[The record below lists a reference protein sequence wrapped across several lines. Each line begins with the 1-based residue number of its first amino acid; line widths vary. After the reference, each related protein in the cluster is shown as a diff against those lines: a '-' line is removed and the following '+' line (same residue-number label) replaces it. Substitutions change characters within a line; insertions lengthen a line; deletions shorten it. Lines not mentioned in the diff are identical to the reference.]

1 MLLRFRFSN
10 FRSFR
15 AEQELS
21 LVASSSGEIPEAVFH
36 PPGLRDGVLPIAAL
50 YGANAS
56 GKTNVIRALQF
67 MAASVLA
74 SHQGWQ
80 PDGPIPREPFAMDEE
95 SGEASSEFEVD
106 FLIDGIRHQYAFALD
121 SKAILREWLCVYPN
135 GKKQT
140 WFNRA
145 TGKPTSFG
153 SKMPGENRVIE
164 GLTRKNSLFLS
175 AAAQNNHEALL
186 PVYRWFRRSLSFVVG
201 DRDVWKLRTA
211 NLCTKEDYRNAVARF
226 VSAADLGI
234 ADLCVEERPLLKTLV
249 QMKLLH
255 RVGIRTVPF
264 ELNRESDGTIAYLAL
279 LGPILKALG
288 NGGTVCVDELDSS
301 LHPLLAIEIIRLFNG
316 PTHNP
321 RGAQLIFNTHDTN
334 LLSSRVLRR
343 DQIWFTEK
351 KDDASTHL
359 YPLSDFR
366 PRRHENLENGYL
378 QGRYGAIPF
387 VNSDAFFSSFGV
399 EDEKA

>member
-1 MLLRFRFSN
+1 
-10 FRSFR
+10 
-15 AEQELS
+15 
-21 LVASSSGEIPEAVFH
+21 VV
-36 PPGLRDGVLPIAAL
+36 
-50 YGANAS
+50 
-56 GKTNVIRALQF
+56 
-67 MAASVLA
+67 
-74 SHQGWQ
+74 
-80 PDGPIPREPFAMDEE
+80 
-95 SGEASSEFEVD
+95 
-106 FLIDGIRHQYAFALD
+106 
-121 SKAILREWLCVYPN
+121 LREWLYVYPS

-140 WFNRA
+140 WFSRA

-153 SKMPGENRVIE
+153 SKMPGENRMIE
-164 GLTRKNSLFLS
+164 SLTRKNSLFLS

-186 PVYRWFRRSLSFVVG
+186 PVYTWFRRSLSFVVG
-201 DRDVWKLRTA
+201 DRDVWKSRTA
-211 NLCTKEDYRNAVARF
+211 NLCTKEDYRNAVARL

-234 ADLCVEERPLLKTLV
+234 ADLQVEEPPLLKTRAE
-249 QMKLLH
+249 MKLLH
-255 RVGIRTVPF
+255 RVGTRTVPF
-264 ELNRESDGTIAYLAL
+264 EINQESDGTIAYLAL
-279 LGPILKALG
+279 LGPIMQALDDG
-288 NGGTVCVDELDSS
+288 RTVCADELDSS

-387 VNSDAFFSSFGV
+387 VNSDAFLSSFGV

>member
-21 LVASSSGEIPEAVFH
+21 LIAGSSKETPEAVFH
-36 PPGLRDGVLPIAAL
+36 PPGLREGVLPVAAL

-67 MAASVLA
+67 MATAVVS

-95 SGEASSEFEVD
+95 SREAPSEFEVD
-106 FLIDGIRHQYAFALD
+106 FLSDGIRHQYGFALD
-121 SKAILREWLCVYPN
+121 SNVVLREWLYVYPS

-140 WFNRA
+140 WFSRA

-153 SKMPGENRVIE
+153 SKMPGENRMIE
-164 GLTRKNSLFLS
+164 SLTRKNSLFLS

-186 PVYRWFRRSLSFVVG
+186 PVYTWFRRSLSFVVG
-201 DRDVWKLRTA
+201 DRDVWKSRTA
-211 NLCTKEDYRNAVARF
+211 NLCTKEDYRNAVARL

-234 ADLCVEERPLLKTLV
+234 ADLQVEEPPLLKTRAE
-249 QMKLLH
+249 MKLLH
-255 RVGIRTVPF
+255 RVGTRTVPF
-264 ELNRESDGTIAYLAL
+264 EINQESDGTIAYLAL
-279 LGPILKALG
+279 LGPIMQALDDG
-288 NGGTVCVDELDSS
+288 RTVCADELDSS

-387 VNSDAFFSSFGV
+387 VNSDAFLSSFGV